1 MSPRRPLTVTALLIA
16 LAPALALAQQ
26 RTEVDTRIQAVALF
40 KNGLGFFTR
49 TGELPAAP
57 AEIEVGPLPAAS
69 HGTLW
74 LGWSGATELDGLR
87 ARQTTGYESRVAG
100 SIPEL
105 LEANVGKRA
114 RLEFGSEFRSPV
126 EGVLKAVPTAQRPTP
141 PNPYMSVQPPP
152 AAEATLVLVETEA
165 GVVAIDRRAVER
177 IVFLD
182 EPQTTVADEHKR
194 VLLSGTLTAGPA
206 GGPLSVSYLAKGMT
220 WAPSYL
226 IDISDGEK
234 AMLTAKAV
242 VINEIEDIEGADMD
256 LITGFPYLEF
266 AEIISPL
273 AKKTDL
279 AGFLNALYR
288 GGDAQYRGRAA
299 TMAQVTMNVPMEH
312 WEEAAPMPDYGA
324 PAQGTV
330 AEDLFYYPLEG
341 VTLARGETGYYPLFS
356 ERVDYEHIYE
366 WDIPDYIDD
375 NERYRRPEEIGPQV
389 VWHSLRLT
397 NDTQMPWTTAPAEI
411 VQEGRILGQ
420 GMLKYTARGGE
431 TLVKITQALG
441 IKADEIELETA
452 RERNALV
459 HRGSHYDLVTVR
471 GTLTM
476 RSHMDKP
483 VTVKVTKLI
492 TGEMQEG
499 SPEAAV
505 VKLAAG
511 LRGVNPHS
519 RLTWELPLPAGEEL
533 ELSYTYTVYIRS

>member
-1 MSPRRPLTVTALLIA
+1 MPTVRTIAVVALIA
-16 LAPALALAQQ
+16 SLVPTLAAAEPVTVETQV
-26 RTEVDTRIQAVALF
+26 RSVALF

-49 TGELPAAP
+49 SGELPAAP
-57 AEIEVGPLPAAS
+57 AEIEVGPLPAAA

-74 LGWSGATELDGLR
+74 LGWDQPTQFDHLR
-87 ARQTTGYESRVAG
+87 ARATTGYESRVAG

-105 LEANVGKRA
+105 LEANVGRRV
-114 RLEFGSEFRSPV
+114 RLEFGSEFRPPV
-126 EGVLKAVPTAQRPTP
+126 EGVLKAVPTAQRPAP

-152 AAEATLVLVETEA
+152 SSEATIVLVQTEA
-165 GVVAIDRRAVER
+165 GMVVVDRRAVER
-177 IVFLD
+177 IVFLE
-182 EPQTTVADEHKR
+182 EPQTTVADETQR
-194 VLLSGTLTAGPA
+194 IVLSGTLTAGPA
-206 GGPLSVSYLAKGMT
+206 GGPLSITYLAKGMT

-226 IDISDGEK
+226 VDISD
-234 AMLTAKAV
+234 AAQALLTAKAV
-242 VINEIEDIEGADMD
+242 VINEIEDVAEVHVD
-256 LITGFPYLEF
+256 LITGFPHLEF

-273 AKKTDL
+273 AKKQDL
-279 AGFLNALYR
+279 AAFLNSLYR
-288 GGDAQYRGRAA
+288 GRDAQYRGRASV
-299 TMAQVTMNVPMEH
+299 MAQVMSNVALMGES
-312 WEEAAPMPDYGA
+312 EQLMPDYGA
-324 PAQGTV
+324 PAPGTV

-356 ERVDYEHIYE
+356 ERVGYEHIYE

-397 NDTQMPWTTAPAEI
+397 NGTQMPWTTAPAEI
-411 VQEGRILGQ
+411 VQQGRILGQ

-441 IKADEIELETA
+441 IKADELELEIA
-452 RERNALV
+452 RERNALI

-476 RSHMDKP
+476 RSHMDKA
-483 VTVKVTKLI
+483 VAVKVTKLI

-519 RLTWELPLPAGEEL
+519 QLTWELPLPVGEEL
-533 ELSYTYTVYIRS
+533 EITYTYTVYIRA

>member
-1 MSPRRPLTVTALLIA
+1 MPTVRTIAVVALIA
-16 LAPALALAQQ
+16 SLVPTLAVAAEPVTVETQV
-26 RTEVDTRIQAVALF
+26 RSVALF

-49 TGELPAAP
+49 AGELPAAP
-57 AEIEVGPLPAAS
+57 AEIEVGPLPTAS

-74 LGWSGATELDGLR
+74 LGWDQPTQFDHLR
-87 ARQTTGYESRVAG
+87 AREATGYDSRVAG
-100 SIPEL
+100 SIAEL
-105 LEANVGKRA
+105 LEANVGKRV
-114 RLEFGSEFRSPV
+114 RLEFGSEFRPPV
-126 EGVLKAVPTAQRPTP
+126 EGVLTAVPKARQPAP
-141 PNPYMSVQPPP
+141 PNPYMPVQPPP
-152 AAEATLVLVETEA
+152 ASEASVVLVQTET
-165 GVVAIDRRAVER
+165 GMVAVDRRAVER
-177 IVFLD
+177 IVFLE
-182 EPQTTVADEHKR
+182 EPQTTVADETQR
-194 VLLSGTLTAGPA
+194 TVLSGALTGGRA
-206 GGPLSVSYLAKGMT
+206 GGPFSVSYLAKGMT

-226 IDISDGEK
+226 VDISDAEE
-234 AMLTAKAV
+234 ALLTAKAV
-242 VINEIEDIEGADMD
+242 VINEIEDVAEVHVD
-256 LITGFPYLEF
+256 LITGFPHLEF

-273 AKKTDL
+273 AKKQDL
-279 AGFLNALYR
+279 AAFLNSLYR

-299 TMAQVTMNVPMEH
+299 TMAQVTSNVAMMG
-312 WEEAAPMPDYGA
+312 EAGQPMPDYGA

-375 NERYRRPEEIGPQV
+375 DERYRRPEEIGPQV

-397 NDTQMPWTTAPAEI
+397 NDTPMPWTTAPAEI

-441 IKADEIELETA
+441 IKADELELEIA

-459 HRGSHYDLVTVR
+459 HRGAHYDLVTVQ

-476 RSHMDKP
+476 RSHMDKA
-483 VTVKVTKLI
+483 VTVRVTKLI

-499 SPEAAV
+499 SPEAEV

-519 RLTWELPLPAGEEL
+519 RLTWELALPDGDEL